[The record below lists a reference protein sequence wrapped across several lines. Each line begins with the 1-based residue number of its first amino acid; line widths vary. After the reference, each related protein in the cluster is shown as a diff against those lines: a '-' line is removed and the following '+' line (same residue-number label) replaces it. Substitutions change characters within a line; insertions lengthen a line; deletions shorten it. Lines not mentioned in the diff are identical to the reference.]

1 MAPAPAA
8 GGRVSWFSLKP
19 LTAEGLVD
27 ILASVKPIRRN
38 LRIAAFVLLTALLWV
53 DCGRPK
59 KDPPAER
66 QKSSAVSVE
75 AMRDLIRE
83 RATLFNGK
91 GRVLCGNEYLCG
103 SPVLPQFYEAR
114 DFVPAWIAEGRPTEA
129 MDDLVAAI
137 REAWRSGLDPAA
149 YRLSRVQSLVEDLK
163 NGRGP
168 NDPEGFVDLD
178 MILTDSYLL
187 LASHLESGVV
197 DPETIKAKWF
207 IKTRQADL
215 PALLRDALAAGA
227 IKESLYALTP
237 RHPWYGSLE
246 DALLHAFE
254 IQKKGGWGEV
264 PAGPTLKKGATGPR
278 VEALLRRLL
287 ASGDMPAVESTAAA
301 PAVFDD
307 ILVGGVKRFQ
317 ARHGLE
323 PDGTVGP
330 ATIETLNVPVEHR
343 IDQIKANLER
353 WRWLPSD
360 FGERFVL
367 VNIAS
372 FTLDVIENGRSVLR
386 MPVIVGR
393 DYRETP
399 VFGAKMTYLI
409 LNPTWTV
416 PPKLAVED
424 ILLKVKEDPGY
435 LAAKKIRVF
444 SDWTEK
450 AVEVDPATIDWFALG
465 AARFPYQLRQD
476 PSPENSL
483 GRIAFMLPN
492 SYSVYLHD
500 TPERWLFQRAE
511 RILSSGCIRLAD
523 PIGLA
528 EYLLAGEAGWDRQG
542 IMDAIEKGETWNV
555 RLSRPIPV
563 FLVYLT
569 AWVDDRGVVQ
579 FQRDVYGRDNRLI
592 RALAEPPLSPR
603 PDGTDIHVDKVGLG
617 VVPHPAGF

>member
-1 MAPAPAA
+1 
-8 GGRVSWFSLKP
+8 
-19 LTAEGLVD
+19 
-27 ILASVKPIRRN
+27 
-38 LRIAAFVLLTALLWV
+38 
-53 DCGRPK
+53 
-59 KDPPAER
+59 
-66 QKSSAVSVE
+66 
-75 AMRDLIRE
+75 MRALIRE
-83 RATLFNGK
+83 RTTLFD
-91 GRVLCGNEYLCG
+91 GRRRVFCGNEYLCG
-103 SPVLPQFYEAR
+103 SPVLPRFYEAR
-114 DFVPAWIAEGRPTEA
+114 DFVPAWLAGGGPTAA
-129 MDDLVAAI
+129 MDDLVSAI
-137 REAWRSGLDPAA
+137 REAWKSGLDPEA

-163 NGRGP
+163 KGRGP
-168 NDPEGFVDLD
+168 KDPEGFVDLD
-178 MILTDSYLL
+178 MILTDSFLL

-215 PALLRDALAAGA
+215 SAVLQDALAAGA
-227 IKESLYALTP
+227 IKESLNALTP
-237 RHPWYGSLE
+237 RNPWYGSLE
-246 DALLHAFE
+246 EALMSTVE

-278 VEALLRRLL
+278 VEALLRRLS
-287 ASGDMPAVESTAAA
+287 AGGDLPAVESSAGPAAA
-301 PAVFDD
+301 LPPVFDD
-307 ILVGGVKRFQ
+307 ALVEGLKRFQ

-323 PDGTVGP
+323 PDGSAGP
-330 ATIETLNVPVEHR
+330 ATIEALNVPVERR

-353 WRWLPSD
+353 WRWLPLN

-399 VFGAKMTYLI
+399 VFGAAMTYLL

-424 ILLKVKEDPGY
+424 ILQKVQKDPGF
-435 LAAKKIRVF
+435 LEEKKIRVF

-450 AVEVDPATIDWFALG
+450 ATEIDPATIDWMGLSAT
-465 AARFPYQLRQD
+465 RFPYQLRQD

-483 GRIAFMLPN
+483 GRIAFMMPN

-500 TPERWLFQRAE
+500 TPDKGLFERAE

-528 EYLLAGEAGWDRQG
+528 EYLLAGQADWDRP
-542 IMDAIEKGETWNV
+542 AILNAIDEGATRIV
-555 RLSRPIPV
+555 RLSRPVPV
-563 FLVYLT
+563 FMVYLT

-579 FQRDVYGRDNRLI
+579 FQRDVYGRDSRLI
-592 RALAEPPLSPR
+592 RALSEPPPSPR
-603 PDGTDIHVDKVGLG
+603 PDGTDVHVDKAGLR
-617 VVPHPAGF
+617 VISHPPGF